1 MNGSEKTNP
10 PLYPNY
16 VVSYE
21 GRQKYGSSSGKL
33 HFKRFRFAERRA
45 DTYTRRGKKKY
56 AYRIWRKDPPKSGGN
71 SDKKSKKPKP
81 PYILDGPDLIKSGSF
96 RSPGGL
102 DWRKSSTAVM
112 LDGPVGSVPDRLP
125 DRLRALVSERS
136 GGRFQIS

>member
-1 MNGSEKTNP
+1 MLRLIG
-10 PLYPNY
+10 
-16 VVSYE
+16 
-21 GRQKYGSSSGKL
+21 
-33 HFKRFRFAERRA
+33 
-45 DTYTRRGKKKY
+45 
-56 AYRIWRKDPPKSGGN
+56 I
-71 SDKKSKKPKP
+71 SDRKKPKP

-112 LDGPVGSVPDRLP
+112 LDGPVGSVSDRLP